1 MGDRLE
7 RLTGVT
13 RLLAVGDVQSNYASL
28 MALLTATGYAVERGG
43 VPVWTGGNGTLLF
56 LGDLLDGGTQP
67 AEVLWLALRL
77 HPEAADA
84 GGRVVFVQ
92 GNHEMMLF
100 DFAEAPPSGL
110 SSALGK
116 WFANGG
122 LETLL
127 RLAASVGIPVSE
139 RQVGAMYVAT
149 FGGVEQDPEILETA
163 RLVRLE
169 YAPEIEFLRRQVRP
183 AVVVNG
189 ALLAV
194 HAAPNLDATCLGDFV
209 RDERDETVLA
219 WSREW
224 LQDWHAGQSE
234 GAFVERLAALK
245 RRLDDP
251 VGEFDLRMLL
261 FAHTGLSAF
270 SVPGFRDAQFRVGRL
285 LGPEV
290 RPDLPAVYDVLTIPR
305 NPRSGGALGGLL
317 IDADGVTAVY
327 GSEIAG
333 EGQAWPAREKMDG
346 PDLAFRSG
354 RPQSGR

>member
-194 HAAPNLDATCLGDFV
+194 HAA
-209 RDERDETVLA
+209 
-219 WSREW
+219 